1 MKIALGILFIINL
14 FIVSCS
20 PKGMTQTDSRPVVDR
35 ITAKTSSYSFAG
47 AVKYKFKGDI
57 SSALDM
63 LLFSIEVDSTNAA
76 AYSELSN
83 YSTYFKENGKS
94 QDLMKKAISLE
105 PDNIW
110 YKYKLADYYTRTDS
124 LKEAASVYE
133 DVLRVKGND
142 TSLYYLLCSYY
153 IKLEEYKK
161 AISILEKLEKKE
173 GETFDIFSE
182 KIKLYSQTEGDEKVI
197 SELERR
203 MAENPDELPVQM
215 LLSQMYMVN
224 GMNDKAGSLFQSML
238 EKNPDSEE
246 VNAAVI
252 GFYEKNDSVMFR
264 KRVSEIVCGKDFSE
278 ELKDFVLTRVLVSE
292 KTKNDTVFLDSMFKD
307 AISSISFDDTAVLI
321 KYAQYLQ
328 MNGKTDDMIP
338 VLEEVFRRNP
348 TIEVVNYTLFSY
360 YLEKADNEGVFV
372 HSAQGMKNAP
382 QELFYYFYNALHYL
396 ENKDYGKV
404 IEVCTA
410 AVQYITKD
418 SQTELVSYI
427 YSIMASSYHETGED
441 DKCFAACEKALM
453 YSPNNPTML
462 NDYAYFLA
470 LAGKDIEKAEELA
483 YKAVGF
489 SPEDVNILD
498 TYAWVMFV
506 KGDYAVAQEY
516 IEKALSLSDKP
527 GDTIYEHAGDIYIMN
542 GMPDKAVE
550 MWKKAKEAGSESKTL
565 DMKIKQKKYIK
576 GE

>member
-20 PKGMTQTDSRPVVDR
+20 PKGMTQKDSRPVVDR
-35 ITAKTSSYSFAG
+35 VTSKTSSYSFAG

-57 SSALDM
+57 SAALDL
-63 LLFSIEVDSTNAA
+63 LLFSLEVDSTNAA

-94 QDLMKKAISLE
+94 QELMKKAISLE

-124 LKEAASVYE
+124 LREAALVYE
-133 DVLRVKGND
+133 DIIRIKGND

-153 IKLEEYKK
+153 IKLEEYGK
-161 AISILEKLEKKE
+161 ALEILEKLEKKE
-173 GETFDIFSE
+173 GETFEIFSE
-182 KIKLYSQTEGDEKVI
+182 KVKLYSQMEGTGRVVT
-197 SELERR
+197 ELERR
-203 MAENPDELPVQM
+203 MAEKPDELPVQI
-215 LLSQMYMVN
+215 LLSQMYILN
-224 GMNDKAGSLFQSML
+224 GENDKAGKLFMKML
-238 EKNPDSEE
+238 ERNPDNEE
-246 VNAAVI
+246 VNASVV
-252 GFYEKNDSVMFR
+252 GYLEKTDSLMFR
-264 KRVSEIVCGKDFSE
+264 QKVAEIASSKDFSE
-278 ELKDFVLTRVLVSE
+278 DLKDFVLTRALISE
-292 KTKNDTVFLDSMFKD
+292 TTKNDTVFLDSMFRD
-307 AISSISFDDTAVLI
+307 AVASVSFDDTAVMI

-328 MNGKTDDMIP
+328 MRGKTDDMIP
-338 VLEEVFRRNP
+338 VLEEVFRRDP
-348 TIEVVNYTLFSY
+348 TIEIVNYTLFSY
-360 YLEKADNEGVFV
+360 YLEKADNKGVFV
-372 HSAQGMKNAP
+372 HSEQGMKNSP
-382 QELFYYFYNALHYL
+382 QEIFYYFYNALHYL
-396 ENKDYGKV
+396 ENKDYNKV
-404 IEVCTA
+404 IEICSA

-418 SQTELVSYI
+418 SSTELVSYI

-441 DKCFAACEKALM
+441 DKCFEACEKALM

-470 LAGKDIEKAEELA
+470 LAGKNIEKAEELA
-483 YKAVGF
+483 YKAVQF
-489 SPEDVNILD
+489 SPEDLNILD

-506 KGDYAVAQEY
+506 KGDYAVAKEY
-516 IEKALSLSDKP
+516 IDKALSISETP

-542 GMPDKAVE
+542 GMADKAVE

-565 DMKIKQKKYIK
+565 DQKIKQKKYIK